1 MAKKYDGLARIIIQ
15 NVGGKAN
22 IASVTHCVTRLRFKL
37 KDESKA
43 QTDVLKETDGIVSV
57 IQANGQYQIV
67 IGQHVGDVYDSVLEV
82 GHLEGG
88 GEVDADSG
96 EVISNEGGKKT
107 ALSVVID
114 LVSGILAPTI
124 SLLCATG
131 IIKGILAV
139 LSFFGLL
146 STGSGIYKILYAVG
160 DGFFY
165 YLPIILGYTAA
176 KKLRMNEFTGI
187 ALGIALVYPTMVSLT
202 SGEALG
208 TAFSG
213 TIFQMNYYTTV
224 FGIPVIMPKSG
235 YTSSVIPIILAC
247 LCASKLEKWL
257 NEHISDLV
265 KSFITP
271 VIVLAVIAPLTYL
284 VFGPLSTLICSV
296 LQVVFNFL
304 FNLPGVGGLLGGM
317 MVAALWQVMVI
328 FGFHWS
334 VIPLGLVNLG
344 SLGYDWILP
353 NNFCTVGGLLGVS
366 LVLLLKTK
374 NDKKRQTI
382 IPSAISL
389 VFGVSE
395 PAIYGV
401 LLPMKTPFVIATIG
415 NAIGGALSGV
425 LHAKRYMMGALGLL
439 GLPSYIDPNAGGEGL
454 YSMWV
459 VLAAWILALVV
470 AFVIGWFYYSKNDV
484 DQTKNG

>member
-15 NVGGKAN
+15 NVGGKEN
-22 IASVTHCVTRLRFKL
+22 ISSVTHCITRLRFKL

-43 QTDVLKETDGIVSV
+43 NTDVLKQTDGIVSV

-67 IGQHVGDVYDSVLEV
+67 IGQHVGDVYDSVIEV

-88 GEVDADSG
+88 GEVDAETG
-96 EVISNEGGKKT
+96 AVVNNEGGKKS

-131 IIKGILAV
+131 IIKGVLAV
-139 LSFFGLL
+139 CSFFGWL
-146 STGSGIYKILYAVG
+146 STTSGIYKVLYAVG

-176 KKLRMNEFTGI
+176 KKLKMNEFTGI
-187 ALGIALVYPTMVSLT
+187 ALGIALVYPTMVSIT

-208 TAFSG
+208 TVFSG
-213 TIFQMNYYTTV
+213 TVFQMSYYTKIL
-224 FGIPVIMPKSG
+224 GIPVIMPKAG

-247 LCASKLEKWL
+247 LCASQLEHWL
-257 NEHISDLV
+257 NQHISDLV
-265 KSFITP
+265 KNFITP

-284 VFGPLSTLICSV
+284 VFGPLATLICSV
-296 LQVVFNFL
+296 LQVIFNFL
-304 FNLPGVGGLLGGM
+304 FNLPVVGGLLGGM
-317 MVAALWQVMVI
+317 MVAALWQFMVI

-366 LVLLLKTK
+366 LAMLFKTK
-374 NDKKRQTI
+374 DNKKRQLLV
-382 IPSAISL
+382 PSAISL

-395 PAIYGV
+395 PAIYGI
-401 LLPMKTPFVIATIG
+401 LLPMKTPFIIATIA
-415 NAIGGALSGV
+415 NACGGALSGV

-439 GLPSYIDPNAGGEGL
+439 GLPSYIDPNVPGEGL

-459 VLAAWILALVV
+459 VLGAWILALVV
-470 AFVIGWFYYSKNDV
+470 AFIIGWVYYTRNNV
-484 DQTKNG
+484 DEAKK